1 MPYDRQATMPRA
13 DDGRKRTGFR
23 LLFDRDTER
32 DAWGLAKLTLRL
44 SPERR
49 RQLSKLAEEMI
60 FDDSI
65 EALKTDLVTPRKA
78 GSDGRP

>member
-1 MPYDRQATMPRA
+1 VSGYDRESTMPRA

-23 LLFDRDTER
+23 LLFDRTTER

-49 RQLSKLAEEMI
+49 RQLSKLADEMLYE
-60 FDDSI
+60 DSI
-65 EALKTDLVTPRKA
+65 EALKVDLTAVATKGKR
-78 GSDGRP
+78 